1 MACRARTYTKN
12 RSHAPTRA
20 AAAIPILRRMD
31 YGSVRLHTIVLLL
44 TWLAGTA
51 LVLVASSAAPLTG
64 ADLGL
69 LRANAGWYAAGYGL
83 FFVADCAIALM
94 GVSVMAALA
103 PEGRFRGP
111 AIVVLFALSGM
122 LGVLADV
129 AMVGAAQLFSTGS
142 PLLAPANAATFLDA
156 LNTCCN
162 WLSAASFLPA
172 ALGTWLAARSAPAS
186 RGWIAFTRISALYQ
200 LVTAILSAASFF
212 APQSR
217 LTDVALVAA
226 VIGMPLFAAVWL
238 VWMLRDMKNRISR
251 EQFA

>member
-1 MACRARTYTKN
+1 
-12 RSHAPTRA
+12 
-20 AAAIPILRRMD
+20 MD
-31 YGSVRLHTIVLLL
+31 YGSIRLHTIVLLL

-51 LVLVASSAAPLTG
+51 LVLVAISAAPLTG

-94 GVSVMAALA
+94 GVSIVAALA

-111 AIVVLFALSGM
+111 AIVLLFALAGM

-142 PLLAPANAATFLDA
+142 PLLAPANAAFLDA

-172 ALGTWLAARSAPAS
+172 ALGTLLAARSASAS
-186 RGWIAFTRISALYQ
+186 RGWIAFTCISALYQ
-200 LVTAILSAASFF
+200 LATGLLSAASFF
-212 APQSR
+212 TTQPLLAD
-217 LTDVALVAA
+217 LALVMA
-226 VIGMPLFAAVWL
+226 VIGMPFFAAVWL
-238 VWMLRDMKNRISR
+238 VWMLRDIKNRISR

>member
-1 MACRARTYTKN
+1 
-12 RSHAPTRA
+12 
-20 AAAIPILRRMD
+20 MD

-51 LVLVASSAAPLTG
+51 LVLVAISAAPLTG

-94 GVSVMAALA
+94 GVSIVAALA

-111 AIVVLFALSGM
+111 AIVLLFALAGM

-142 PLLAPANAATFLDA
+142 PLLAPANAAAFLDA

-172 ALGTWLAARSAPAS
+172 ALGTLLAARSASAS
-186 RGWIAFTRISALYQ
+186 RGWIAFTCISALYQ
-200 LVTAILSAASFF
+200 LATGLLSAASFF
-212 APQSR
+212 TTQPLLAD
-217 LTDVALVAA
+217 LALVMA
-226 VIGMPLFAAVWL
+226 VIGMPFFAAVWL
-238 VWMLRDMKNRISR
+238 VWMLRDIKNRISR